1 MPNPHN
7 QDQDQDTQDLA
18 LELFLERLHR
28 SLDTLDRG
36 ELCQVIRLLTRS
48 YRTQRGLVVQLLRER
63 QGGAARP
70 GPH

>member
-1 MPNPHN
+1 MTPG
-7 QDQDQDTQDLA
+7 DTQDLA

-28 SLDTLDRG
+28 SLDNLDRG

-63 QGGAARP
+63 QGGPVRP

>member
-1 MPNPHN
+1 MSYDP
-7 QDQDQDTQDLA
+7 QDLA

-48 YRTQRGLVVQLLRER
+48 YRTQRGLVVQLLQER
-63 QGGAARP
+63 RNHA
-70 GPH
+70 

>member
-28 SLDTLDRG
+28 SLDSLDRG

-48 YRTQRGLVVQLLRER
+48 YRTQRGLVVQLLQER
-63 QGGAARP
+63 RNHA
-70 GPH
+70 

>member
-28 SLDTLDRG
+28 SLDSLDRG
-36 ELCQVIRLLTRS
+36 S
-48 YRTQRGLVVQLLRER
+48 Y
-63 QGGAARP
+63 AR
-70 GPH
+70 